1 MNNEEGLNYSLEFK
15 KGDFPDGIKIM
26 TVHGSK
32 GLEFDHV
39 ILGGIST
46 NGGGVPSVELMGK
59 EVGSFKWKKDIRSK
73 KFYKSPEFILESE
86 EDKYYEFSEQKDLF
100 MSL

>member
-1 MNNEEGLNYSLEFK
+1 MEFK

-46 NGGGVPSVELMGK
+46 NGGVPSVELMGK
-59 EVGSFKWKKDIRSK
+59 EVGSFLSGKGHKVSKSFINHQNLFSSLKRISIMSFQSKKDLSMLPSRGR
-73 KFYKSPEFILESE
+73 
-86 EDKYYEFSEQKDLF
+86 
-100 MSL
+100 